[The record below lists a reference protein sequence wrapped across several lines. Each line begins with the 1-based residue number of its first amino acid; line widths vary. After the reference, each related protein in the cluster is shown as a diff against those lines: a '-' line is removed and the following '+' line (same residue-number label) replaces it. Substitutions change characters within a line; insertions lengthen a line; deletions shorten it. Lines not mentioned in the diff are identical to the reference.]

1 MSSLLDLFVATAQA
15 QDGAAAP
22 KAGGGLEMI
31 IMFGTII
38 AIWYFLVIRPQAKQ
52 QKAHGEMVAALKKGD
67 AVVLAS
73 GIHGKVHEVEEAI
86 VHVEVAKGVRL
97 KVDKNK
103 VARAGGGAA
112 PAEAK

>member
-1 MSSLLDLFVATAQA
+1 MSSLLDLFVATAHA

-22 KAGGGLEMI
+22 RGGGGFEMI

-67 AVVLAS
+67 SVVLAS
-73 GIHGKVHEVEEAI
+73 GIHGKVHAVEDA
-86 VHVEVAKGVRL
+86 VLHVEVAKGVRL
-97 KVDKNK
+97 RVDKNK
-103 VARAGGGAA
+103 VARATDGAA
-112 PAEAK
+112 AIDEK